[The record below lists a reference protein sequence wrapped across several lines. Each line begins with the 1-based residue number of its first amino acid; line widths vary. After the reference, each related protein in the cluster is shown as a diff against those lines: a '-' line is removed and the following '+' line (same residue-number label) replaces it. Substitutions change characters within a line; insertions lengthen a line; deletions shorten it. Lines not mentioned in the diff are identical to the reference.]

1 MNSSSSQRCEQGESS
16 ADDATLLD
24 RYLQVRRHTETLIA
38 PLNPEDM
45 AVQSM
50 PDASPVKWHLAHT
63 TWFFETFL
71 LSASLSGYREF
82 DPSFGY
88 LFNSYYEALGPRQ
101 PRPQRGL
108 LTRPMVSK
116 VLAYRRHVD
125 AHMNTLLK
133 SGLSAETAARVRL
146 GLAHE
151 EQHQELLLMD
161 LLHLFSQSPLRPAYD
176 PRWPADEPGRG
187 GRFRRLAGGLVEVGA
202 ATADFTFDNEGPS
215 HRVWLQPF
223 EVSDRLVTNREW
235 LAFITDGGYRRAE
248 LWLSDGWSMAQSG
261 GWEAPLYWLRD
272 DDRWHEMT
280 LGGVRSFAA
289 DAPVTHISYYEA
301 AAYAAWAGA
310 RLPSEAEWEVA
321 VRENLLEQ
329 ADGVAWQWTQS
340 AYCAYPGYRPAG
352 GALGEY
358 NGKFMVGQMVLRG
371 GASVTSAGHSRPS
384 YRNFYRPEQR
394 WMFSGLRLAR
404 DAGPSNS

>member
-1 MNSSSSQRCEQGESS
+1 MRVTIS
-16 ADDATLLD
+16 ADATLLD
-24 RYLQVRRHTETLIA
+24 RYLRLRRYTETLVA

-125 AHMNTLLK
+125 AHMSTLLEA
-133 SGLSAETAARVRL
+133 GLSAETEALLQL
-146 GLAHE
+146 GMAHE

-176 PRWPADEPGRG
+176 PRWPADEPGRS
-187 GRFRRLAGGLVEVGA
+187 GRFKRLPGGLVEIGA
-202 ATADFTFDNEGPS
+202 STVDFAFDNEGPR

-223 EVSDRLVTNREW
+223 EISDRLVTNREW
-235 LAFITDGGYRRAE
+235 LAFIADGGYGRAE
-248 LWLSDGWSMAQSG
+248 LWLSDGWAMAQSG
-261 GWEAPLYWLRD
+261 GWEAPLYWVRD
-272 DDRWHEMT
+272 NDRWQEMT
-280 LGGVRSFAA
+280 LGGMRSIAA

-301 AAYAAWAGA
+301 AAYAGWA
-310 RLPSEAEWEVA
+310 
-321 VRENLLEQ
+321 
-329 ADGVAWQWTQS
+329 
-340 AYCAYPGYRPAG
+340 

-371 GASVTSAGHSRPS
+371 GASVTPAGHSRAS
-384 YRNFYRPEQR
+384 YRNFYKPEQR

-404 DAGPSNS
+404 DADDEINPQAGARAALQPT